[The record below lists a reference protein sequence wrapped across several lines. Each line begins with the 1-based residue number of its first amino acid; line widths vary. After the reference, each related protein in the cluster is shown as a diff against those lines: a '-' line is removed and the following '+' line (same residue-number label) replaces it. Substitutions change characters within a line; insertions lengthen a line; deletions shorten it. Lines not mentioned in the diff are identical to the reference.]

1 VEGAAVKQNV
11 SAPVAAI
18 VLGLAILVS
27 IVVFSRP
34 RAGGP
39 EQAPFVLPSAPPV
52 DENEMRILH
61 QGLAPLGIACVMMPL
76 ASDRFK
82 GARVALVAPGS
93 PADRGGMKAGDLVT
107 AFNDIKVSSPY
118 SILAALLRAD
128 PKKPNAV
135 VVVRAGKEEKLV
147 ITGLMP
153 PPQEARG

>member
-1 VEGAAVKQNV
+1 VEGVAVKQNV

-18 VLGLAILVS
+18 VLALAILASVA
-27 IVVFSRP
+27 VFSRP

-39 EQAPFVLPSAPPV
+39 EQEPFVLPYAPPV

-107 AFNDIKVSSPY
+107 GFNDIKVSSPY
-118 SILAALLRAD
+118 AILAALQRVD
-128 PKKPNAV
+128 PKKSNAV
-135 VVVRAGKEEKLV
+135 VVVRTGKEKKLV
-147 ITGLMP
+147 ITGLRP
-153 PPQEARG
+153 PPQEGRV

>member
-1 VEGAAVKQNV
+1 MKQNV

-18 VLGLAILVS
+18 VLALAILASV
-27 IVVFSRP
+27 VVFSRP
-34 RAGGP
+34 RAGGSLDQ
-39 EQAPFVLPSAPPV
+39 EPFILPYAPPV
-52 DENEMRILH
+52 DENQMQILR

-93 PADRGGMKAGDLVT
+93 PADLGGMKAGDLVT
-107 AFNDIKVSSPY
+107 GFNDIKVSSPY
-118 SILAALLRAD
+118 AILAALQRVD

-147 ITGLMP
+147 ITGLRP
-153 PPQEARG
+153 PPQEGRV